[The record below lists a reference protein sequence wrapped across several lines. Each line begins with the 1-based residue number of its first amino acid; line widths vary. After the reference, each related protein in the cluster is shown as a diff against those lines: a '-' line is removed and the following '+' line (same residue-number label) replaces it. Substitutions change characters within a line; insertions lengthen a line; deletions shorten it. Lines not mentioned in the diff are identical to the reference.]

1 MLNLPCESFLIPT
14 HQTKTHQ
21 QNGIHGNLL
30 CMPAL
35 IRRRETIAA
44 RQERPDDMRQ
54 VIPRHLRRA
63 IILRSESQQTPA
75 ENPADQRPQHDVES
89 ASIVLRRTPSGQ
101 QDADDGD
108 GTAGDLQEGSFV
120 ARETEAF
127 DED

>member
-1 MLNLPCESFLIPT
+1 MLNLPCESFLVPT

-21 QNGIHGNLL
+21 QDGIHRNLL

-35 IRRRETIAA
+35 IRRRETVAA

-63 IILRSESQQTPA
+63 IILSSKRQQTSA
-75 ENPADQRPQHDVES
+75 QNSADQRPQHDVKS

-108 GTAGDLQEGSFV
+108 DTAGDLQESSFI
-120 ARETEAF
+120 AREPEAF